1 MDWKR
6 VAKAGDVVRYISGP
20 WTIQNMGT
28 IERQSR
34 RWILLRDDEC
44 VLVPNDFGGT
54 DTVTGRLAELK
65 AQARLLEL
73 KAKAE
78 ELSGA

>member
-6 VAKAGDVVRYISGP
+6 VAKAGDVVRYVSGD

-28 IERQSR
+28 IGHPAR

-44 VLVPNDFGGT
+44 VMVPNHFDGT

-65 AQARLLEL
+65 A
-73 KAKAE
+73 KAE
-78 ELSGA
+78 ELAHAEG